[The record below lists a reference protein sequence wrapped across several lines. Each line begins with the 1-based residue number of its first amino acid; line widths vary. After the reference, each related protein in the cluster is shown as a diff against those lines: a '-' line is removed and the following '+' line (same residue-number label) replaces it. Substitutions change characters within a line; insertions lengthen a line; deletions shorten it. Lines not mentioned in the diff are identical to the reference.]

1 VGNLE
6 LSQIQ
11 IKVDE
16 EYFDIV
22 PRPNNKERH
31 GIKQSI
37 LGDGQ
42 LTPIIVNEN
51 GIILDGH
58 TRFEICEEL
67 RIKPKYIVKKFKT
80 KKEERKFVIMTN
92 IARRHLTKFQ
102 KIEMAWE
109 IYENEKE
116 KALVRMSWRADKK
129 FQAQGTRNDDGR
141 IYPSSKTKDGH
152 LAEKG
157 TKVKLPDYLKK
168 QGNSGEIFA
177 KYMDTGHTV
186 IGQVEWLKNNARKSV
201 LQQLREGEIS
211 ISRAY
216 DYERG
221 LSMFSKFSKLEKT
234 WYKNGKKVFPKLCP
248 ECKSDTILVTKKKCH
263 VHKKVCC
270 QVCKWGF

>member
-1 VGNLE
+1 MGYLE
-6 LSQIQ
+6 LSQLQ

-22 PRPNNKERH
+22 PRPNNKERR

-42 LTPIIVNEN
+42 LTPIIVNEK

-67 RIKPKYIVKKFKT
+67 RIKPKFIVKKFKT

-92 IARRHLTKFQ
+92 IARRSLTKFQ

-116 KALVRMSWRADKK
+116 RALVRMSWRSDKQS
-129 FQAQGTRNDDGR
+129 QAEGTQ
-141 IYPSSKTKDGH
+141 
-152 LAEKG
+152 KG
-157 TKVKLPDYLKK
+157 TKVKLPDHLKK

-186 IGQVEWLKNNARKSV
+186 IGQVEWLKNHAKKAT
-201 LQQLREGEIS
+201 LQKLREGEIS

-216 DYERG
+216 DMERG
-221 LSMFSKFSKLEKT
+221 LDLRHYTRLSKR
-234 WYKNGKKVFPKLCP
+234 WYGGNRKKIPSLCP

-270 QVCKWGF
+270 QECKWGF

>member
-1 VGNLE
+1 MGYLE
-6 LSQIQ
+6 LSLLQ

-22 PRPNNKERH
+22 PRPNNKERR

-42 LTPIIVNEN
+42 LTPIIVNEK

-67 RIKPKYIVKKFKT
+67 RIKPKFIVKKFKT

-92 IARRHLTKFQ
+92 IARRSLTKFQ

-116 KALVRMSWRADKK
+116 KAMVRMSWKSDKQ
-129 FQAQGTRNDDGR
+129 FLAEGSRNDNGR
-141 IYPSSKTKDGH
+141 ILNSSRTKEGC
-152 LAEKG
+152 LTEKG
-157 TKVKLPDYLKK
+157 TKVELPDYLKK

-186 IGQVEWLKNNARKSV
+186 IGQVEWLKNNAKKAT
-201 LQQLREGEIS
+201 LQKLREGEIS

-216 DYERG
+216 DMERG
-221 LSMFSKFSKLEKT
+221 LNLRQYTRLSHRHRGV
-234 WYKNGKKVFPKLCP
+234 NKKIPSLCP

-270 QVCKWGF
+270 QECKWGF